1 VISVSRRPVREPVQ
15 PPDEKQ
21 DASPVAARISR
32 TVDTASATVARTH
45 GPIAPLRGLA
55 GAPGRLILGLPR
67 SRGIPSIDVIEF
79 TAPCPGCGRDV
90 MWIEEREETRLHI
103 TVECRCAR

>member
-1 VISVSRRPVREPVQ
+1 MSRRPVSEPVQ
-15 PPDEKQ
+15 SPDEEQ
-21 DASPVAARISR
+21 DASPRAARTSR
-32 TVDTASATVARTH
+32 AVDSASSMVVRTH
-45 GPIAPLRGLA
+45 GPIAPLLGLGGLG

-79 TAPCPGCGRDV
+79 TAPCPGCGREV

-103 TVECRCAR
+103 AIECRCAG

>member
-1 VISVSRRPVREPVQ
+1 VH
-15 PPDEKQ
+15 
-21 DASPVAARISR
+21 
-32 TVDTASATVARTH
+32 SATSTVMGTH
-45 GPIAPLRGLA
+45 GPIGPLRGLV
-55 GAPGRLILGLPR
+55 GTSGRLILGLPR

-103 TVECRCAR
+103 TIECPCAR